1 MKDIDFDELDRAVTS
16 ALNASGVSPDQSSQQ
31 DTTQSSGSDE
41 SSPETT
47 QSISSHTVHAR
58 IMSSST
64 PGRTTLARKPV
75 VAARATTSIAEA
87 IEVTKA
93 PAPVSSPVKRSIP
106 HREGR
111 FMDVVHPGAKSTL
124 PTPTITLA
132 PKPTEMPLP
141 VEAEELSLTPG
152 VAEEPVAEKPHNA
165 SLEAAI
171 NNLFI
176 SEGHSPVASDTT
188 EESDKASPIEELN
201 ATTVPS
207 DVEPTSVSTD
217 DTATDEIAAELGMP
231 LEDARSN
238 SPFISDAK
246 VEKRPLGEIEQID
259 SLETSLEPVVEDVAE
274 LLPEMNEAS
283 NAPVPEELTSDIAAI
298 ESHEAGVEN
307 IAEPQVVEE
316 TPVETSAPELSSSGP
331 TSIARQYKEQPRT
344 ASEDDESGAIFDPQ
358 TYQSPVEHPA
368 KKSSGWG
375 WVIACVLIIILATI
389 AGVVAWMEGM
399 LPVPL

>member
-1 MKDIDFDELDRAVTS
+1 ML
-16 ALNASGVSPDQSSQQ
+16 SGVSSDQPSQQ
-31 DTTQSSGSDE
+31 DTAQSSDSDE
-41 SSPETT
+41 SSPESTA
-47 QSISSHTVHAR
+47 QNISSHTVHAR
-58 IMSSST
+58 IMSSGT

-75 VAARATTSIAEA
+75 VASRATANIADA

-111 FMDVVHPGAKSTL
+111 FMDVVHPGTKSTL
-124 PTPTITLA
+124 PTPSITPA
-132 PKPTEMPLP
+132 PKPVETPAPMEPEEQTVTPEVIESSP
-141 VEAEELSLTPG
+141 VTT
-152 VAEEPVAEKPHNA
+152 EKPHNA

-171 NNLFI
+171 NDLFV
-176 SEGHSPVASDTT
+176 SEGHSPVVSDAP
-188 EESDKASPIEELN
+188 EESADTLVAEELG
-201 ATTVPS
+201 ATLVS
-207 DVEPTSVSTD
+207 AEVEPETTPAED
-217 DTATDEIAAELGMP
+217 AATDAIAAELGMP

-246 VEKRPLGEIEQID
+246 VEKRPLGEIEQSD
-259 SLETSLEPVVEDVAE
+259 TLEVSQAPVVEDAAE
-274 LLPEMNEAS
+274 LLPEMNETPS
-283 NAPVPEELTSDIAAI
+283 APVPEELTGDLAAI
-298 ESHEAGVEN
+298 ESHEANVED
-307 IAEPQVVEE
+307 IPELEPQTTEE
-316 TPVETSAPELSSSGP
+316 APAETSAPESSAGP

-358 TYQSPVEHPA
+358 TYQPPVEHPA

-375 WVIACVLIIILATI
+375 WVIACVLIIILATV